1 MDYLSLFINGLTE
14 IKLLNIKISAFSHLA
29 FTKEEIVFISIITF
43 LIIIACFTL
52 HLLREHSNYIKML
65 KGVEQVRNEIFAKI
79 THEFRSP
86 LTIIIGLSKQLREQ
100 KDLSN
105 SNFLT
110 YINAIERQGKN
121 LSDLVNQL
129 LDVSNLQTSAN
140 NLIWK
145 TGNVVTFV
153 EMITETFQIYAAQ
166 KSIVL
171 QFFCND
177 REIDTDFVPDYLIK
191 IIHNLI
197 SNAIKFSEEGT
208 HIYVLMDRDKKNKN
222 KLVLKVK
229 DQGKGISKETLPN
242 IFSIF
247 YQNDSHIA
255 GNGIGLAYT
264 KQMVDILGGNI
275 YVESEVNKGSV
286 FTVELPL
293 QKSESQIFPQWIP
306 EKIYMQHT
314 SNPIKEVDLDDS
326 ASFSHNEDDSR
337 VVILLVEDNK
347 DIGLY
352 VKSMFSE
359 NSFNIIYCTNGETAL
374 ELAKKYIPDIIITDI
389 IMPNKNGIELCK
401 DVKSSP
407 ILNHIPIIMISA
419 KNSYEDVVEGLKN
432 GADIY
437 LQKPFQP
444 EKLQLSVRNLLFTRN
459 LLKEKYQRS
468 ILKEENI
475 TDESNINTEFLRHVT
490 DIIYREMKS
499 PNFTSNKLAEE
510 LALSVSQLN
519 KKLNSITGYP
529 SSAYILQ
536 VKLSHAKKII
546 STQNK
551 NISEAATE
559 CGIYDV
565 NYFSRVFKKHTGFT
579 PTQYRRLP
587 HFE

>member
-293 QKSESQIFPQWIP
+293 QKSETQIFPQWIP

-314 SNPIKEVDLDDS
+314 SNPIKEIDLDDS
-326 ASFSHNEDDSR
+326 ASFSHNENDSR
-337 VVILLVEDNK
+337 IVILLVEDNK

-536 VKLSHAKKII
+536 VRLSHAKKII

>member
-314 SNPIKEVDLDDS
+314 SNPIKEIDLDDS
-326 ASFSHNEDDSR
+326 ASFSHNENDSR
-337 VVILLVEDNK
+337 IVILLVEDNK

-374 ELAKKYIPDIIITDI
+374 ELAKKHIPDIIITDI

-444 EKLQLSVRNLLFTRN
+444 EKLQLSVKNLLFTRN

-490 DIIYREMKS
+490 DIIYREMKN

>member
-444 EKLQLSVRNLLFTRN
+444 EKLQLSVKNLLFTRN

>member
-1 MDYLSLFINGLTE
+1 
-14 IKLLNIKISAFSHLA
+14 
-29 FTKEEIVFISIITF
+29 
-43 LIIIACFTL
+43 
-52 HLLREHSNYIKML
+52 
-65 KGVEQVRNEIFAKI
+65 
-79 THEFRSP
+79 
-86 LTIIIGLSKQLREQ
+86 
-100 KDLSN
+100 
-105 SNFLT
+105 
-110 YINAIERQGKN
+110 
-121 LSDLVNQL
+121 
-129 LDVSNLQTSAN
+129 
-140 NLIWK
+140 
-145 TGNVVTFV
+145 
-153 EMITETFQIYAAQ
+153 
-166 KSIVL
+166 
-171 QFFCND
+171 
-177 REIDTDFVPDYLIK
+177 
-191 IIHNLI
+191 
-197 SNAIKFSEEGT
+197 
-208 HIYVLMDRDKKNKN
+208 
-222 KLVLKVK
+222 
-229 DQGKGISKETLPN
+229 
-242 IFSIF
+242 
-247 YQNDSHIA
+247 
-255 GNGIGLAYT
+255 
-264 KQMVDILGGNI
+264 
-275 YVESEVNKGSV
+275 
-286 FTVELPL
+286 
-293 QKSESQIFPQWIP
+293 
-306 EKIYMQHT
+306 
-314 SNPIKEVDLDDS
+314 
-326 ASFSHNEDDSR
+326 
-337 VVILLVEDNK
+337 
-347 DIGLY
+347 
-352 VKSMFSE
+352 
-359 NSFNIIYCTNGETAL
+359 
-374 ELAKKYIPDIIITDI
+374 
-389 IMPNKNGIELCK
+389 MPNKNGIELCK

-444 EKLQLSVRNLLFTRN
+444 EKLQLSVKNLLFTRN

-510 LALSVSQLN
+510 LALRVSQLN